1 MTSGELL
8 TACLKSFARP
18 DDPEA
23 SRLIHLDGESAVL
36 PEGYRAAITD
46 LLYALGALAED
57 RQTFSSPMAYYFAQS
72 LIRAVRDS
80 AFGPEQW
87 VGKPDSGCAGFG
99 ARLVRLLE
107 LQRLECVPDPSPIRV
122 VSAVSAVIKAR
133 RGNDDAYLMQ
143 WDAAAS
149 QFQPIGGKV
158 DPEDAS
164 GQAALIRE
172 IAEELDR
179 ADLIPGDDYQIVT
192 LAENVR
198 TSMISNTIHV
208 ITAYDLSFY
217 QLTHLRFSI
226 PTDGITRW
234 VSRTEMLAGRTDD
247 GRRIS
252 AILIDNIRPLLD
264 GLPYSYSAPLP

>member
-1 MTSGELL
+1 MPNGESLI
-8 TACLKSFARP
+8 ACLKSFARP

-23 SRLIHLDGESAVL
+23 SRLIHATGEVATL
-36 PEGYRAAITD
+36 PEGYRAALTD
-46 LLYALGALAED
+46 LLCALGVLAED
-57 RQTFSSPMAYYFAQS
+57 RETFSSPMAYYFAQS
-72 LIRAVRDS
+72 LIRIVRDS

-87 VGKPDSGCAGFG
+87 VGKPDSGCTGLG

-122 VSAVSAVIKAR
+122 VAAVTAVIKAR
-133 RGNDDAYLMQ
+133 RGHDDVYLMQ
-143 WDAAAS
+143 WDSGAN
-149 QFQPIGGKV
+149 QFQPIGGKI

-172 IAEELDR
+172 VGEELDR
-179 ADLIPGDDYQIVT
+179 EDLIPGEDYQINV
-192 LAENVR
+192 LQENVR

-226 PTDGITRW
+226 PTDSITRW
-234 VSRTEMLAGRTDD
+234 VSRAEMLSGRTDD
-247 GRRIS
+247 GRRVS
-252 AILIDNIRPLLD
+252 GILTENIRALLD
-264 GLPYSYSAPLP
+264 TLPYSYSAPLP